1 MKIKSILLAGL
12 IALGFMACN
21 NEEVPQ
27 VPNGPEST
35 VSVKVMPSSNG
46 PVLKA
51 TGDLSG
57 GLTATGLAAE
67 SAIKQLE
74 VFIFS
79 GESPD
84 GYKSAAPEAGATT
97 VTEVK
102 GITTHSG
109 PKTIVVVANANI
121 GAVTSKAA
129 LLAKTKDVPATIAN
143 GLVMTSE
150 ATSVTLVA
158 GQNYYGYA
166 AGQIPSGTEHSV
178 GSALKITRVN
188 ARVAIVEAK
197 LDATL
202 PAEQLAIF
210 DALTDAEVAIFNVP
224 KTTKLFGAPLAT
236 NAAYLFGEAWPSTA
250 GSYTVGTAEGSFKN
264 AVTFPIVNTAAPY
277 YYVNE
282 NTATNAKE
290 QMLIVLRAKP
300 TKGGTAVVA
309 DGLYTDAAG
318 YTYYPVWV
326 NAPLADYSYDTG
338 HTADCK
344 ILRNTQYNISLLI
357 KGIGNPS
364 IDDVEEA
371 FLDVLVSVEDWAVVT
386 QGVTWN

>member
-121 GAVTSKAA
+121 GAVASKTE